1 MKLNEPRRQNL
12 ERQIFLA
19 VAETYKAFFI
29 VSFCPTQGL
38 KRKIFDNFR
47 FTADRILNKYLLLLF
62 AVLGRQMFLA
72 VAETYKAV
80 YCIILSTP
88 RL

>member
-1 MKLNEPRRQNL
+1 MNEPRRQKL

-38 KRKIFDNFR
+38 KRRIFDNFR
-47 FTADRILNKYLLLLF
+47 FTAERILNKIF
-62 AVLGRQMFLA
+62 IIIIIRSTTG
-72 VAETYKAV
+72 KAD
-80 YCIILSTP
+80 IPGSS
-88 RL
+88 